1 MWRRQ
6 YDIGREDSYVD
17 VVPSNAY
24 GVYTKRRPPAIV
36 EDLHALHC
44 ATSNMAGR
52 HEVLPTVAVNGE
64 RSACHITDLDEEGP
78 LDDIGGYHRLLSRNW
93 RKSSGWASDALHSKV
108 VFMTSVRKYW
118 VNS

>member
-1 MWRRQ
+1 MLRRREFARSRVGCSPEQ
-6 YDIGREDSYVD
+6 CGKSPGRRGQS
-17 VVPSNAY
+17 PF
-24 GVYTKRRPPAIV
+24 
-36 EDLHALHC
+36 LC